1 MEESGRTFEYTYSS
15 TQRAEINSI
24 LKKYTSQECDKM
36 EQLRQLDRSTTR
48 KGSVVAALMGI
59 LSSLVLGF
67 GMCCSMLW
75 TGWLTIGIVIGV
87 IGLAGLASVYPIY
100 NRVTKKERERVAA
113 QVIALANELMN

>member
-1 MEESGRTFEYTYSS
+1 MEKSERTFEYTYSS
-15 TQRAEINSI
+15 KQREEISSI
-24 LKKYTSQECDKM
+24 LKKYTPQECDKM

-48 KGSVVAALMGI
+48 KGSIIAVLMGI